1 MKSRRTFLIQGA
13 TLIALFG
20 LSTDAFGKK
29 RRGRNNRNRS
39 RPPRKLGSPV
49 QLPVVKSVGAASIT
63 VGDKHYSVRDGADI
77 TVNGEKAELSDIRVG
92 MQAMV
97 SSRILEFGRGS
108 KDNVYEATRIKA
120 SKNVKPKSNNNGKN
134 KKKR

>member
-1 MKSRRTFLIQGA
+1 MKSRRSFLIQGA
-13 TLIALFG
+13 TLLALFG

-29 RRGRNNRNRS
+29 RRGRNRRK
-39 RPPRKLGSPV
+39 PRKPIKLGKPS
-49 QLPVVKSVGAASIT
+49 QLPVVKRVGSNSIT
-63 VGDKHYSVRDGADI
+63 VGDKDYSVRDGAAI

-108 KDNVYEATRIKA
+108 NENVYEATRIKA
-120 SKNVKPKSNNNGKN
+120 SRNVKPKSDNNGN
-134 KKKR
+134 KKK